1 MNRSESTIQ
10 GIADAKAQGTVWGRY
25 GAVLA
30 HRNRQDAKAFAESL
44 RPLLLD
50 LAKERPIGGPSLGPR
65 PLARTL
71 NEMGVSARNGG
82 RWYPATVHRLLK
94 RLGPSF
100 KQECMQMR
108 TAKLRKWGW
117 VRSQNER
124 PDG

>member
-10 GIADAKAQGTVWGRY
+10 GIARAKAQGVVWGQY

-30 HRNRQDAKAFAESL
+30 DRNRQDAQAFAESL

-50 LAKERPIGGPSLGPR
+50 IANERPLGGPR

-71 NEMGVSARNGG
+71 NEMGVPARNGDK
-82 RWYPATVHRLLK
+82 WYPATVHRLLK

-100 KQECMQMR
+100 EQECRQIRR
-108 TAKLRKWGW
+108 TKL
-117 VRSQNER
+117 NEVLGR
-124 PDG
+124 NSG

>member
-1 MNRSESTIQ
+1 MNRSESTKQ
-10 GIADAKAQGTVWGRY
+10 GIARSMAQGVAWGQY

-30 HRNRQDAKAFAESL
+30 DRNRQDARAFAESL

-50 LAKERPIGGPSLGPR
+50 IVNDRPIGGPSLGPR

-100 KQECMQMR
+100 EQECRQMR
-108 TAKLRKWGW
+108 TAKL
-117 VRSQNER
+117 NEVLGR
-124 PDG
+124 NSE